1 MLNFVIPLKHF
12 PCFLRWQIVQNSVHI
27 NSLNIFENNFIYQNL
42 SIFEFV
48 NTFLHQ
54 NTLASDDNSFWFYHK
69 MITLLKK
76 INSNLISLVLG
87 TLKVCTVE
95 ERCIQS
101 PPLYTFSFFPSA
113 FLMSLLKNATTD
125 AWIGLND
132 INQERTFLWTDGS
145 PVYYTNWAKGSRSY
159 YSQVNT
165 GFCLTLKH

>member
-12 PCFLRWQIVQNSVHI
+12 PCFLRWQIAQNSVHI

-101 PPLYTFSFFPSA
+101 PPLYTFSFFPFSFPHVPLKKCCNRCLDWTEWHKSGA
-113 FLMSLLKNATTD
+113 HILMDRWKPSLLYKL
-125 AWIGLND
+125 GKRFPKL
-132 INQERTFLWTDGS
+132 L
-145 PVYYTNWAKGSRSY
+145 
-159 YSQVNT
+159 
-165 GFCLTLKH
+165 